1 MFVISFI
8 SFQRPKGFSSRY
20 HDWRV
25 IQVRGA
31 PPGARAQCDL
41 KDAFRPWGL
50 FFSFFFEMFFSRPLG
65 FSTPDFPRKD
75 RNQITKASGA
85 AVPWPTRPPR
95 SSWTPRTDRA
105 PSTTRRAPTGSSR
118 TAAPSATA
126 SRSTTPGWWRRGIST
141 PRPARAAGVRQAGTS
156 WERRRRGGSPGGA
169 LAQPCPWPR
178 PPRRAEKPMR
188 AACLTSPRCTG
199 STVRASSRLPTRSL
213 APLGRVILV

>member
-1 MFVISFI
+1 MFVVSCI

-20 HDWRV
+20 HDWLGWSKSGEPCLALEPDVTLRMLSDL
-25 IQVRGA
+25 GA
-31 PPGARAQCDL
+31 
-41 KDAFRPWGL
+41 
-50 FFSFFFEMFFSRPLG
+50 FFFFFEMFFSRPLG

-95 SSWTPRTDRA
+95 SSWTPRTDLA

-199 STVRASSRLPTRSL
+199 STVRASSRLLTRSL